1 MPSDEQLLS
10 ESLTFFESLEKR
22 LVSEANFLKPHN
34 TQRLFELDSL
44 RSHLEQVRSR
54 LTGIKPEVK
63 PPRFEGTAPLL
74 LAEAPRVNDP
84 NADVSAPTMTVGA
97 MEDLFGP
104 PIPPTV
110 EQRPFTFDEHRLPA
124 WCSHAILS
132 SEKEERGRLLT
143 FKFRG
148 EEQMRVCWVRA

>member
-10 ESLTFFESLEKR
+10 EGLEFLEALEKR
-22 LVSEANFLKPHN
+22 LASEVAFLKPHN
-34 TQRLFELDSL
+34 TSKLFQLDNL
-44 RSHLEQVRSR
+44 RGHLERVRAR
-54 LTGIKPEVK
+54 LTGQKPEVK

-84 NADVSAPTMTVGA
+84 GSDVSAPTMTVGA

-104 PIPPTV
+104 PIAPEV
-110 EQRPFTFDEHRLPA
+110 EGRPHTFDDQRLPA

-132 SEKEERGRLLT
+132 HEKEERGRLLT

>member
-10 ESLTFFESLEKR
+10 EGLVFLDLLEERLKADVRFLT
-22 LVSEANFLKPHN
+22 PHA
-34 TQRLFELDSL
+34 TRQTFELGNL
-44 RSHLEQVRSR
+44 QGHIEQVRSR
-54 LTGIKPEVK
+54 LLSVTPVVK

-84 NADVSAPTMTVGA
+84 GADISAPTMGVSA

-104 PIPPTV
+104 ATAPNV
-110 EQRPFTFDEHRLPA
+110 EGRPHTFDDQRLPP
-124 WCSHAILS
+124 WCSHAFLS
-132 SEKEERGRLLT
+132 HEKEERGRLLT

-148 EEQMRVCWVRA
+148 EETARVCWVRA